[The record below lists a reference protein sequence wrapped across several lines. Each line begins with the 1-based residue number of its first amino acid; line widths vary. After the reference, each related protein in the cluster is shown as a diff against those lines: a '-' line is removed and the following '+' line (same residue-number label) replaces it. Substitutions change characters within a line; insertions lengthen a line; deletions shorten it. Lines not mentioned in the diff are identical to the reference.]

1 MLWKKLLG
9 AGGLVGGDGGGGG
22 GGGGITFVNEVS
34 GVIQGATTT
43 TDVTLPA
50 GLAEGDVL
58 VFMIAADA
66 DLVGTEP
73 TDPVDLDIS
82 RDGWF
87 NLFASDSEK
96 VDGYIYGLVCGA
108 IPPTAVRVRGSSSFA
123 YDAPYVCQAWRGV
136 DARVFDA
143 RSANRYTAGSSA
155 TPNPPSVT
163 TVTDDALV
171 IAFAMQDDDDNT
183 VSTWPTGYTNQ
194 IEKNTGNGGTSN
206 NATVAMC
213 SKIVTTAGAE
223 NPTAFTFSGSDS
235 WSTCSIA
242 LMPDQ
247 SEVDTWA
254 ISEVGREIYNS
265 ADAGTTY
272 NLPSGLLENDY
283 VLVFAVASDGL
294 GTFGTPMNSTG
305 WTELSRSARYRGIWG
320 KVMGATPD
328 TSVDIDDASFPD
340 TTAIIIIAFRGVD
353 TTTPQ
358 DVAMVHSSSTTTCP
372 PITTATN
379 NALVLR
385 YRHTFNNYSYGI
397 SEWPIGYAG
406 FNWSTG
412 GQFGSSSSGFGLCY
426 TQQDTAGSTGSEE
439 MRNSDTSGG
448 ESSGTMAL
456 RPA

>member
-1 MLWKKLLG
+1 MLWNKLLG
-9 AGGLVGGDGGGGG
+9 AGGLVGGGGGAAPT
-22 GGGGITFVNEVS
+22 GITFVNEVS
-34 GVIQGATTT
+34 GVLQGATTT

-50 GLAEGDVL
+50 SLAEGDVL
-58 VFMIAADA
+58 VFMAAADHSFA
-66 DLVGTEP
+66 NSEP

-87 NLFASDSEK
+87 NLFASEDSG

-108 IPPTAVRVRGSSSFA
+108 SPPTTVRVRGPSSPA
-123 YDAPYVCQAWRGV
+123 PDAPYVCQAWRGV

-143 RSANRYTAGSSA
+143 RSGNDYTTGNNT
-155 TPNPPSVT
+155 TPDPPSVT

-171 IAFAMQDDDDNT
+171 IAFAMMDDDDNT

-194 IEKNTGNGGTSN
+194 IEKNTGNGGTN
-206 NATVAMC
+206 DNATVAMC

-223 NPTAFTFSGSDS
+223 NPTAFTFSGVDA
-235 WSTCSIA
+235 WITCSIA

-340 TTAIIIIAFRGVD
+340 TTAITIIAFRGVD

-358 DVAMVHSSSTTTCP
+358 DVAMVHSASTATCP
-372 PITTATN
+372 AITTATN

-426 TQQDTAGSTGSEE
+426 TQQDTAGSTGTISI
-439 MRNSDTSGG
+439 RNSDTSGG

>member
-9 AGGLVGGDGGGGG
+9 AGGLVGGDGGGAPPPA
-22 GGGGITFVNEVS
+22 GITFVNEVS
-34 GVIQGATTT
+34 GVVQGATTT

-50 GLAEGDVL
+50 SIAEGDVL

-66 DLVGTEP
+66 NLANTEP
-73 TDPVDLDIS
+73 TDPIDVDIS

-87 NLFASDSEK
+87 NLFASEDAS

-108 IPPTAVRVRGSSSFA
+108 SPPTAVRVRGSSSSS

-143 RSANRYTAGSSA
+143 RSGNDYTTGSST

-183 VSTWPTGYTNQ
+183 VSVWPTGYTNQ
-194 IEKNTGNGGTSN
+194 TEKGTGNGGTGSQ
-206 NATVAMC
+206 ATIAMS

-235 WSTCSIA
+235 WITCSIA

-265 ADAGTTY
+265 EDAGTVY
-272 NLPSGLLENDY
+272 NLPTVLEDDY
-283 VLVFAVASDGL
+283 VLVFAAAADGL
-294 GTFGTPMNSTG
+294 GSSGTPMNSTG
-305 WTELSRSARYRGIWG
+305 WTELDRGTRYRGIWG

-328 TSVDIDDASFPD
+328 TSVDIDDATGSD
-340 TTAIIIIAFRGVD
+340 TTAITIVAFRGVD

-358 DVAMVHSSSTTTCP
+358 DVALGYTSSSSVCP
-372 PITTATN
+372 AITTATN
-379 NALVLR
+379 NALVIR
-385 YRHTFNNYSYGI
+385 YRFTFSNYSYGI

-406 FNWSTG
+406 FNWATG
-412 GQFGSSSSGFGLCY
+412 GQFGSSSSGSGLCY
-426 TQQDTAGSTGSEE
+426 TQQDTAGSTGTISI
-439 MRNSDTSGG
+439 RNSDTSGL

>member
-9 AGGLVGGDGGGGG
+9 AGGLVGGGGAPPS
-22 GGGGITFVNEVS
+22 GGITFVNEVS

-50 GLAEGDVL
+50 SLAEGDVL
-58 VFMIAADA
+58 VFMTAADY
-66 DLVGTEP
+66 DFVSTEP
-73 TDPVDLDIS
+73 TDPIDLDIS

-87 NLFASDSEK
+87 NLFASEDTS

-108 IPPTAVRVRGSSSFA
+108 SPPTTVRVRGAASFTP
-123 YDAPYVCQAWRGV
+123 DAPYVCQAWRGV

-143 RSANRYTAGSSA
+143 RSGSDYTTGSSA
-155 TPNPPSVT
+155 SPNPPSVT
-163 TVTDDALV
+163 TVTDGALV
-171 IAFAMQDDDDNT
+171 IAFAMMDDDDTT
-183 VSTWPTGYTNQ
+183 VSVWPTGYTNQ
-194 IEKNTGNGGTSN
+194 IEKGTGNTGTSN
-206 NATVAMC
+206 QATIAMS
-213 SKIVTTAGAE
+213 SKIVTTAGSEDPSAY
-223 NPTAFTFSGSDS
+223 TFNSSDA

-242 LMPDQ
+242 LIPDQ
-247 SEVDTWA
+247 SEVSSWVIT
-254 ISEVGREIYNS
+254 EVGREIYNS

-272 NLPSGLLENDY
+272 TLPTVLENDY

-294 GTFGTPMNSTG
+294 GTGGTPMNSSG
-305 WTELSRSARYRGIWG
+305 WTELSRAARYRGIWG

-340 TTAIIIIAFRGVD
+340 TTAITIIAFRGVD

-358 DVAMVHSSSTTTCP
+358 DVAMVHSASTATCP
-372 PITTATN
+372 AITTATN

-426 TQQDTAGSTGSEE
+426 TQQDTAGSTGTISI
-439 MRNSDTSGG
+439 RNSDTSGG